1 MTLLGLYIA
10 RKFVKNETS
19 KTKEGLKIVASST
32 ITAIFLRV
40 IVMTLVNYVTLQQPY
55 PVGFELSEIEVIATL
70 PFTAIF
76 NATVV
81 LYVIPIGEF
90 IANVVKSRLK
100 LEG

>member
-1 MTLLGLYIA
+1 MTVMEHTTEGIPFRSAFKTLFFT
-10 RKFVKNETS
+10 FVFD
-19 KTKEGLKIVASST
+19 T
-32 ITAIFLRV
+32 IIAIFLRV

-55 PVGFELSEIEVIATL
+55 PLGFELPEIQVIATL
-70 PFTAIF
+70 PLTAIF

>member
-1 MTLLGLYIA
+1 MGQQKVIKIA
-10 RKFVKNETS
+10 
-19 KTKEGLKIVASST
+19 AAST
-32 ITAIFLRV
+32 ILGIVIRV
-40 IVMTLVNYVTLQQPY
+40 AVMTLVNYVTLQQPY
-55 PVGFELSEIEVIATL
+55 PIGFELLEIEAIATL

-81 LYVIPIGEF
+81 LYVIPICEF